1 MEIVF
6 ITYRSDLSV
15 DEIETLFRKRSDKY
29 REMQGLIQK
38 YYLHDDES
46 GRVGGIYVFDSEEA
60 CDALFES
67 DIHSSLREAY
77 EVRDIDIETFHVM
90 FPLYETEVASPS
102 S

>member
-6 ITYRSDLSV
+6 ITYRSELSV

-90 FPLYETEVASPS
+90 FPLYETEVASAS